1 MGRELSQETISPL
14 KLAHFVLRA
23 KHFEVTRNW
32 YVEFLGAHVVFENA
46 MLSFLT
52 FDEEHHR
59 LAIVNL
65 PDSEEQKPGQQGLD
79 HVAFTHRSLADLLA
93 TYRRLERGG
102 VTPYWCINHGPTTS
116 MYYRDPEG
124 NQVEFQADN
133 FEKVEDLQAW
143 FSSDAFAANPLGV
156 TFDPEKLVERFERG
170 DPIEELLRQG
180 ATD

>member
-1 MGRELSQETISPL
+1 MSRELSSETIPPL

-23 KHFEVTRNW
+23 KHFETTRDW
-32 YVEFLGAHVVFENA
+32 YLEFLGAHVVFENS

-52 FDEEHHR
+52 FDDEHHR
-59 LAIVNL
+59 LAIANV
-65 PDSEEQKPGQQGLD
+65 PGGEEQKPGQQGVD

-93 TYRRLERGG
+93 TYRRLERRG
-102 VTPYWCINHGPTTS
+102 VLPYWCINHGPTTS

-124 NQVEFQADN
+124 NQIELQVDN
-133 FEKVEDLQAW
+133 FEKVEDQQAW
-143 FSSDAFAANPLGV
+143 FKSDAFGKNPIGV

-170 DPIEELLRQG
+170 DPLDELLQQG